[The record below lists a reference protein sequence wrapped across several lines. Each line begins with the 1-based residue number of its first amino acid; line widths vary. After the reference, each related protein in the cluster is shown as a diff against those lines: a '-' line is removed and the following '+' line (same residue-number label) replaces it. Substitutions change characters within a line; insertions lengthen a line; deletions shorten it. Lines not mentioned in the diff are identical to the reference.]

1 MAVLFCMVGRS
12 ISMERPLK
20 IIFSLFHSGTV
31 LSDGQPM
38 PSLYPLAAPL
48 LCNFNFLMLSQ
59 TKYFHVE
66 DMNVE
71 EKNKLLLFLILFN
84 TMRQMGKVR
93 TTPGSTETRLTK
105 SPELQRK

>member
-1 MAVLFCMVGRS
+1 
-12 ISMERPLK
+12 MERLLK
-20 IIFSLFHSGTV
+20 IIFSLFQSGTV
-31 LSDGQPM
+31 LVSLSDGQPM

-66 DMNVE
+66 DINVE